1 MEFGLHRE
9 MKLLL
14 YSITFRSRCMYH
26 SKALCVSVYMY
37 STITFE
43 SLQLH
48 LIAIIL
54 EISLRIIV
62 FLGMFGSCEDMKQI
76 GISVVLC
83 VQGNID
89 FNLYDHWLRTKLM
102 LYARLSKSPYLP
114 KKKAPFNRPKKRT
127 TISLLNC
134 HNQGTKTKPKERSYL
149 LEN

>member
-1 MEFGLHRE
+1 
-9 MKLLL
+9 
-14 YSITFRSRCMYH
+14 MYH

-89 FNLYDHWLRTKLM
+89 FNLYDH
-102 LYARLSKSPYLP
+102 
-114 KKKAPFNRPKKRT
+114 
-127 TISLLNC
+127 
-134 HNQGTKTKPKERSYL
+134 
-149 LEN
+149 